1 MERKNQHPGV
11 KTSMEITSGTGEK
24 KRREVG
30 KVEVGRCSAM
40 LGTSWLL
47 EGVKIAGWGSGNLR

>member
-1 MERKNQHPGV
+1 
-11 KTSMEITSGTGEK
+11 MEITSGTGEK